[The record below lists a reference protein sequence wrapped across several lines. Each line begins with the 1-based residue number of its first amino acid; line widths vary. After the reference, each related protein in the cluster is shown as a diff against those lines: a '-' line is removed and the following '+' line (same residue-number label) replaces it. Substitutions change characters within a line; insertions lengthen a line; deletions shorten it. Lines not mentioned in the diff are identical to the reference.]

1 MKVEEPMFVYRT
13 TPTASSLRGKIIDRV
28 EHETDTRVL
37 QRLYVLIE
45 QLEGEKNAVHRKIT
59 VSPRIK
65 ALCRQ
70 QKRTSTTKTILLP
83 QLKINTSDYG
93 NKGFS

>member
-1 MKVEEPMFVYRT
+1 MKVEEPMFVYTT

-45 QLEGEKNAVHRKIT
+45 QLEGEQNAVHRKIT

-65 ALCRQ
+65 AL
-70 QKRTSTTKTILLP
+70 SDVPTTEEDF
-83 QLKINTSDYG
+83 DY
-93 NKGFS
+93 KKDFVTATESKYI

>member
-1 MKVEEPMFVYRT
+1 MSMKVEEPMFVYRT

-65 ALCRQ
+65 AL
-70 QKRTSTTKTILLP
+70 SDVPTTEEDF
-83 QLKINTSDYG
+83 DYKNDFVAATE
-93 NKGFS
+93 NKYI